1 VRSWP
6 SFSGVCRIYLPQG
19 TSSSKS
25 TTRFAALSQDAA
37 ASADADAAAAAA
49 AEADAADFAD
59 ALVDG
64 GRGAAPL
71 RDVADADADDRD
83 GLSDG
88 DADGEDAAAN
98 SDLAAD
104 LLHRGAAA
112 ETIAA
117 ALAAG
122 GAGGA
127 AAALLE
133 LDDSLAASAGAIKPA
148 LTGSLKREKEAAAK
162 PVIPRGLGS
171 PSFSDIDLPKPAVE
185 DLWAECMQQW
195 SALGAVPEAWAVV
208 AGEGGDATLSGAT
221 WDPMTACRCLSIC
234 PYNSIDA
241 LAVEET
247 CGGVFDARSPP
258 LAAGELLA
266 AAAAAAPPR
275 SGDSAAARYKD
286 TVLASSRS

>member
-1 VRSWP
+1 MRSWP
-6 SFSGVCRIYLPQG
+6 SFSGVCRLDLPAG
-19 TSSSKS
+19 KSGSS
-25 TTRFAALSQDAA
+25 TLRFAALTQDAA
-37 ASADADAAAAAA
+37 ANADAEAAAAAA
-49 AEADAADFAD
+49 AEADAASFAE

-64 GRGAAPL
+64 GRSAPPL
-71 RDVADADADDRD
+71 RDAADADADA
-83 GLSDG
+83 GEGGGFGDG
-88 DADGEDAAAN
+88 DGDGAAD
-98 SDLAAD
+98 SDLASD

-122 GAGGA
+122 SAGGA

-133 LDDSLAASAGAIKPA
+133 LEAGLAAPAGAVKPA
-148 LTGSLKREKEAAAK
+148 LTGSLKREKAATK

-171 PSFSDIDLPKPAVE
+171 PSFSVVDQEKLDV
-185 DLWAECMQQW
+185 DSLWAECMQQW

-275 SGDSAAARYKD
+275 SGDSVAARYKD
-286 TVLASSRS
+286 TAFASTRS

>member
-6 SFSGVCRIYLPQG
+6 SFSGVCRIYLPEG
-19 TSSSKS
+19 KKTP
-25 TTRFAALSQDAA
+25 RFAALSQDAA

-88 DADGEDAAAN
+88 DADGEDADAN
-98 SDLAAD
+98 SDLASD

-122 GAGGA
+122 GA

-133 LDDSLAASAGAIKPA
+133 LDASLAAPAGAIKPA